1 MMSRAKRFASWSLCS
16 LWLIVFVPFVAAQNP
31 RIDDAALKRA
41 GQTGDDWLT
50 YGLNQSE
57 SRFSPLKD
65 IDTTNVSRLGL
76 AWSIDL
82 KSGGGGQEATPL
94 VANGVIYAVTN
105 WSVVIAV
112 DARTGQEKWRWDP
125 WGNQT
130 QVRPEICCGVV
141 NRGLAIYQGM
151 IFVPVIDGRLQALDA
166 ETGKVI
172 WESRVAFPQDLYTL
186 TMA

>member
-1 MMSRAKRFASWSLCS
+1 MSRMKRTIWWSLCV
-16 LWLIVFVPFVAAQNP
+16 LPLLVVVPLLIAQSA
-31 RIDDAALKRA
+31 RIDDATLRRA

-57 SRFSPLKD
+57 TRFSPLKD

-76 AWSIDL
+76 AWSVDL

-125 WGNQT
+125 WVNQA
-130 QVRPEICCGVV
+130 QVRPEICCGVL
-141 NRGLAIYQGM
+141 NRGSSIRGFTSSASQSRRYMCWPEAAMFMWPSAVLNTPVGM
-151 IFVPVIDGRLQALDA
+151 PVG
-166 ETGKVI
+166 
-172 WESRVAFPQDLYTL
+172 
-186 TMA
+186 

>member
-1 MMSRAKRFASWSLCS
+1 MTRAKSLAWWPFCFLS
-16 LWLIVFVPFVAAQNP
+16 FVVFVSFVTAQGR

-41 GQTGDDWLT
+41 GQTGDEWLT
-50 YGLNQSE
+50 YGLDQSE
-57 SRFSPLKD
+57 TRFSPLKD

-76 AWSIDL
+76 AWSFDL
-82 KSGGGGQEATPL
+82 KSGGGGQEATPI

-125 WGNQT
+125 WVNQT

-151 IFVPVIDGRLQALDA
+151 V
-166 ETGKVI
+166 
-172 WESRVAFPQDLYTL
+172 
-186 TMA
+186 